1 MLGADGAA
9 RHLQL
14 AALAHSGLAVL
25 APADHQMLAS
35 GQDRRQVEMIH
46 VDDRPQ
52 RVDFDNLGLFLQS
65 GDTLTGEL
73 SHAFSLFR
81 LG

>member
-9 RHLQL
+9 EHFGL
-14 AALAHSGLAVL
+14 AALAHGGLAML

-46 VDDRPQ
+46 VDDGAQ
-52 RVDFDNLGLFLQS
+52 RVDLDNLGLFLQS
-65 GDTLTGEL
+65 GDTLPGEL
-73 SHAFSLFR
+73 PHAVSFFR